1 MELCLVLISSS
12 NHDCFL
18 WPEMLQDRNIS
29 VLKQNSNVLF
39 LNILYVKSFTY
50 KKDFIGLVEIP
61 LSDSGILLFL
71 MDNVQQ

>member
-1 MELCLVLISSS
+1 
-12 NHDCFL
+12 
-18 WPEMLQDRNIS
+18 MLQDRNIS